1 MKMKNFKKESLLK
14 LPNEYLIYLI
24 DKMDRSLS
32 IIGEICVEESKM
44 HIESNEAIDSIRN
57 NIYQMPNLYKIEETK
72 AFIDMEL
79 GKITPQEFRR
89 IMGFD

>member
-1 MKMKNFKKESLLK
+1 MNDFKKESLLK

-44 HIESNEAIDSIRN
+44 HIGSDDAIDSIRN
-57 NIYQMPNLYKIEETK
+57 NIYQMPNLYNIEETK
-72 AFIDMEL
+72 AFIDMDT
-79 GKITPQEFRR
+79 GKITTQEFRKM
-89 IMGFD
+89 MGFD